1 MIKKDLE
8 SIPKK
13 LRRVIKYIIDNP
25 DDVAISTSRDLAKKL
40 DVNPATIVR
49 ASKELGYK
57 GYAELKQDK
66 KDTFRK
72 KNNPY
77 EIILESLD
85 GESNSGDLIK
95 KSMLKNIDVLNDT
108 VANINV
114 KDIETVS
121 KLIHDSDRTY
131 IIGLLPTSRAI
142 AGFMGG
148 ELRTYHPGVLEIMTV
163 NIFLFDFIR
172 HCKPGDV
179 VIGISFGEGLDKIT
193 SESMKKA
200 QANGA
205 TTVAITDSTIS
216 TLLQSADHK
225 LITASPGEFVYSS
238 TIGAL
243 NIAIAIIHC
252 FIKLGGEEYKEKLD
266 ETQKLM
272 AEKNIWY

>member
-1 MIKKDLE
+1 MEKDLE
-8 SIPKK
+8 AIPKK
-13 LRRVIKYIIDNP
+13 LRRVIKYISDNP

-57 GYAELKQDK
+57 GYYELKQDK
-66 KDTFRK
+66 KNTFRK

-77 EIILESLD
+77 EIILESLKD
-85 GESNSGDLIK
+85 ESSNGDLIK
-95 KSMLKNIDVLNDT
+95 KSMLKNIDMLNDT
-108 VANINV
+108 VANISV

-131 IIGLLPTSRAI
+131 IIGLLPASRAI

-179 VIGISFGEGLDKIT
+179 VIGISFGDGLDRIT
-193 SESMKKA
+193 GESLKKA
-200 QANGA
+200 QENGA
-205 TTVAITDSTIS
+205 TTVVITDSTVS
-216 TLLQSADHK
+216 PLLKCADYK
-225 LITASPGEFVYSS
+225 LMTALTGEFVYAS
-238 TIGAL
+238 TIGAF

-266 ETQKLM
+266 ETRKLM